1 MRCRADGDCVRRRLT
16 LTFGGHSFVCEVIET
31 DVVGRC
37 IAPHGIRKIT
47 RRIFGVR
54 LIVARTKVSDC
65 FRGDLPCS
73 SMNSRSFSRRL
84 MN

>member
-1 MRCRADGDCVRRRLT
+1 MLRRTAGDFAARRLT
-16 LTFGGHSFVCEVIET
+16 HIFGELYSVRGMIET
-31 DVVGRC
+31 DAVGLC
-37 IAPHGIRKIT
+37 SAPHGIHKIT